1 VARYVYPSFKH
12 PNRRTNTITDLPDVL
27 DLPYPGQTMYTRTS
41 LFIQTHS
48 STGPLSASLHICRP
62 ADFFSGNVHNLNPS
76 TLYVRREHQ
85 SFRLLPK
92 SGAIIMT
99 TRTELSRLLEVES
112 QADKAKLMDEVMSW
126 KEYEASFKG
135 RELWI
140 TALKGWCENRYP
152 FNDDRTVSSATGDN

>member
-1 VARYVYPSFKH
+1 
-12 PNRRTNTITDLPDVL
+12 
-27 DLPYPGQTMYTRTS
+27 
-41 LFIQTHS
+41 
-48 STGPLSASLHICRP
+48 
-62 ADFFSGNVHNLNPS
+62 
-76 TLYVRREHQ
+76 
-85 SFRLLPK
+85 
-92 SGAIIMT
+92 MT

-152 FNDDRTVSSATGDN
+152 RQLETTELGFMEGKV

>member
-1 VARYVYPSFKH
+1 
-12 PNRRTNTITDLPDVL
+12 
-27 DLPYPGQTMYTRTS
+27 
-41 LFIQTHS
+41 
-48 STGPLSASLHICRP
+48 
-62 ADFFSGNVHNLNPS
+62 
-76 TLYVRREHQ
+76 
-85 SFRLLPK
+85 
-92 SGAIIMT
+92 MT